1 MESIRMQHTG
11 NYINYVNIKF
21 IPSMKINNQQTL
33 IAILY
38 IRHSYIDTYISHTF
52 LSIVYCMIYIISIR
66 VNVSRKL
73 KSPNYPW
80 YGQFSV
86 LTSLIT
92 WFFLIIIHTSE
103 TSFSNISLALWHSG
117 IEQYANTHTHT
128 HATLNVQ
135 CTLALPHNL

>member
-1 MESIRMQHTG
+1 M
-11 NYINYVNIKF
+11 NIKF

-92 WFFLIIIHTSE
+92 WFFFNNHSHQRNFVLQHFTRA
-103 TSFSNISLALWHSG
+103 LALWYWTIH
-117 IEQYANTHTHT
+117 EYTHTHMQHST
-128 HATLNVQ
+128 YSAPSHFHITYSYMYIY
-135 CTLALPHNL
+135 